1 MALLGNALV
10 MEIEAT
16 DELEYDVPP
25 HVVDAAM
32 SIVLNPEGLTETD
45 VYRAAAAMLTTL
57 FESHT

>member
-1 MALLGNALV
+1 
-10 MEIEAT
+10 MEIEET